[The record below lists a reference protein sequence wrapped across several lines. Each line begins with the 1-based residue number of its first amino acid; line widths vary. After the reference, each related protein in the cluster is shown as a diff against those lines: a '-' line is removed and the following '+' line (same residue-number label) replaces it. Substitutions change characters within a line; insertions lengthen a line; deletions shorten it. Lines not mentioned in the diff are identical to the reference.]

1 MVNGIVEIVYY
12 AVLGPGMD
20 TSRPKPYIICFTYSV
35 DKKKGQA
42 TLMIQVACPFSSACF
57 IKTNKS
63 PFGKQALYELN
74 LFSRLTEKP
83 G

>member
-42 TLMIQVACPFSSACF
+42 TSLRKKLPALFLLFTLLKLIKAHLRNRRYFRSA
-57 IKTNKS
+57 KK
-63 PFGKQALYELN
+63 E
-74 LFSRLTEKP
+74 
-83 G
+83 